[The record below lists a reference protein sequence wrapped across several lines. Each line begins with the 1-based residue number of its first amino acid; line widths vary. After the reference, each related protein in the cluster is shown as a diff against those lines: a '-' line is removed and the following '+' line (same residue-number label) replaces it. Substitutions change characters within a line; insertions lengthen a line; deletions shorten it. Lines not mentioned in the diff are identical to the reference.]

1 MEFFK
6 LIEVELKKSRYY
18 ELVKE
23 LSIID
28 ENAVKIVIELIAR
41 KDATVIG
48 IMNQEAKEVKNKG
61 VRYTITIGSALC
73 NDEDY
78 LINVVI
84 LLQ

>member
-48 IMNQEAKEVKNKG
+48 IMNQEAKEAKNKG
-61 VRYTITIGSALC
+61 VRYTITIWSALC
-73 NDEDY
+73 ND
-78 LINVVI
+78 
-84 LLQ
+84 

>member
-48 IMNQEAKEVKNKG
+48 IMNQEAKEAKNKG
-61 VRYTITIGSALC
+61 VAI
-73 NDEDY
+73 
-78 LINVVI
+78 
-84 LLQ
+84 Q